1 MNIHTLS
8 QHDLYLNNG
17 DVSCVNG
24 FIKIETISQCNESS
38 CFNYMDGDVENG
50 DMNGEHGSMKIHTL
64 YQQNIL
70 ISLINTNNSDKFKMN
85 ADLNNIDVTC
95 VIFLINVHTLS
106 QFNVSSCFNEVFEGV

>member
-1 MNIHTLS
+1 MFIDGSLQIGDVGGGNGYMNIHTLS

-64 YQQNIL
+64 YQ
-70 ISLINTNNSDKFKMN
+70 
-85 ADLNNIDVTC
+85 
-95 VIFLINVHTLS
+95 
-106 QFNVSSCFNEVFEGV
+106 